1 MHPISFILIWPI
13 MHLKQSPN
21 IISNFLVRTSY
32 KGKTQ
37 ESLWRLGGPPTWC
50 SFSHCQCRRQA
61 GHTPWYRF
69 FFITASPY
77 FQYKNEEKIAL
88 PMYEEL
94 LLHWEF
100 LEKVSL
106 TGCNCLF
113 MLVLEIGRDSWKRH
127 FWPHNK
133 LRLTT
138 ASAIFKM
145 LNSYVGSNYVKMKVP
160 LCPLQSSLVSK
171 WQRQLPATPSILCS
185 KRHSSW
191 AWTKLLFCGR
201 MTSWVVRCWQI

>member
-1 MHPISFILIWPI
+1 M
-13 MHLKQSPN
+13 K
-21 IISNFLVRTSY
+21 
-32 KGKTQ
+32 K
-37 ESLWRLGGPPTWC
+37 
-50 SFSHCQCRRQA
+50 
-61 GHTPWYRF
+61 
-69 FFITASPY
+69 
-77 FQYKNEEKIAL
+77 KIAL
-88 PMYEEL
+88 PMHEEL

-133 LRLTT
+133 LRLAT

-145 LNSYVGSNYVKMKVP
+145 LNSYVGPKYVKMKVP
-160 LCPLQSSLVSK
+160 LCPLQTSLVSK
-171 WQRQLPATPSILCS
+171 WQRQLSATPSILCS

-191 AWTKLLFCGR
+191 AWKNCYFAGKWLHELCGVDKSKNIICR
-201 MTSWVVRCWQI
+201 QTFQGWCYTQNE